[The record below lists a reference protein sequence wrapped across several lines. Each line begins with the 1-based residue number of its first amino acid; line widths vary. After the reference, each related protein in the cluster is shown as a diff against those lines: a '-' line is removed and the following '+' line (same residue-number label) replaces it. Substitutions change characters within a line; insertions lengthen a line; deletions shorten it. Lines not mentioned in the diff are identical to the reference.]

1 MERPMASNTRVTE
14 RIRKAKRTAAG
25 QGRKR
30 LAAHAQRVLAEQK
43 LELALG
49 EKIALP
55 TVR

>member
-1 MERPMASNTRVTE
+1 MASNTRVTE
-14 RIRKAKRTAAG
+14 RVRKSKKTSNG

-30 LAAHAQRVLAEQK
+30 SIARDQRLQSEAR
-43 LELALG
+43 LEAALG